1 MKKELVIIAG
11 SCYPINSATG
21 GLALKCA
28 EYLDDFYNIRL
39 IAIQEGDNFACGRTY
54 RNVKVYTL
62 SHWRLRWAQ
71 KSEELI
77 YNSEGKKK
85 LFYKISNKLARGIG
99 RVQSA
104 FFTLDNMSWFTKK
117 AYDCLIALNED
128 IPIDVILSFNMPI
141 EAHFAAER
149 FKTSFSKVRWVSYW
163 GDLFANKPMKL
174 NLFISIEKMRKI
186 QKRLL
191 TKSDEVLCTQEI
203 YDELSNGL
211 ETDATPI
218 NAVPYV
224 MKQAVLEEDC
234 TNHNKSDGIINFVY
248 MGAFYRDIRNPEKM
262 LRIFSE
268 TPRTYRLHMYSSGN
282 CDDIVDRFIRSNPD
296 KFIKH
301 EQVSSGELQKILSNA
316 DVLVNIENSISNA
329 NPSKLIE
336 LISYR
341 KPIVDFNY
349 TNTPV
354 PLLARYPL
362 SANINVNN
370 IGNAMLEIEKLI
382 KKSKNLS
389 IGKDEI
395 IQLYFDNTEDKAR
408 MIVVSTVH
416 D

>member
-28 EYLDDFYNIRL
+28 EYLDDYYNIRL
-39 IAIQEGDNFACGRTY
+39 IAIQEGNNYAYGKRY
-54 RNVKVYTL
+54 RNVKIYTL
-62 SHWRLRWAQ
+62 THWRLKWAQ
-71 KSEELI
+71 ISEEKI
-77 YNSEGKKK
+77 HNSEGIRKII
-85 LFYKISNKLARGIG
+85 YKFSNKIARSIG

-104 FFTLDNMSWFTKK
+104 FFTLDNMSWFTKR
-117 AYDCLIALNED
+117 AYDCLIELNEKEH
-128 IPIDVILSFNMPI
+128 IDAILSFNMPI
-141 EAHFAAER
+141 EAHLAVEKYKEIFPE
-149 FKTSFSKVRWVSYW
+149 VRWVSYW

-203 YDELSNGL
+203 YDELSKCT

-234 TNHNKSDGIINFVY
+234 TKHNKSDGIVNFVY

-329 NPSKLIE
+329 NPSKVIE

-341 KPIVDFNY
+341 KPIIDFNY
-349 TNTPV
+349 TDTAA

-362 SANINVNN
+362 ATNINVNH
-370 IGNAMLEIEKLI
+370 IGNAVIEIEKLVE
-382 KKSKNLS
+382 KSKN
-389 IGKDEI
+389 ITIEKDEI
-395 IQLYFDNTEDKAR
+395 IQLYFDNTEDKAK
-408 MIVVSTVH
+408 MIVVSALK
-416 D
+416 